1 MLGRIIEDMAY
12 FSSETVRPAY
22 YDMML
27 AGKLARAEEDVEM
40 LGIITNSISY
50 DLAYS
55 LLDMWSLRS
64 AVTSKPA
71 ASYIESQRSTYEKA
85 INKAMDSVRENTA
98 S

>member
-1 MLGRIIEDMAY
+1 
-12 FSSETVRPAY
+12 
-22 YDMML
+22 
-27 AGKLARAEEDVEM
+27 M

-71 ASYIESQRSTYEKA
+71 ASYIESQRSAYEKA
-85 INKAMDSVRENTA
+85 INKAMDSVRQKYRVLIGLCKLHKLPSPRGAEVFSRINTK
-98 S
+98 SLEKITKKV